1 MMRRLI
7 EVELTIEGRAT
18 MPVMIGGIY
27 RPHLCVEDGKYLGV
41 SFVDGPQVHPGSI
54 IHALAALMYEPGVDY
69 SALVVGTH
77 FEVFEGPVV
86 VGSGRVL
93 RGPFTA

>member
-18 MPVMIGGIY
+18 IPDMIGGIY
-27 RPHLCVEDGKYLGV
+27 RPHLCVENGQYLGV
-41 SFVDGPQVHPGSI
+41 SFVDGPQVRPGSV

-77 FEVFEGPVV
+77 FEVFEGPAV